1 MLKITLHD
9 SAGEFRLNL
18 EGRLAGAWV
27 RELELCWRTASSTT
41 AGRRTVVNLADVDFV
56 DPAGETLLAA
66 MHLEGAELMGET
78 PLICAMLEQVCHPSR
93 CDTVKG
99 ESSRPDVTT
108 RRRQSGHSTRA
119 VSGTA

>member
-41 AGRRTVVNLADVDFV
+41 AGRRTVVDLADVDFV
-56 DPAGETLLAA
+56 DTAGEELLANL
-66 MHLEGAELMGET
+66 HSEGAELVGET
-78 PLICAMLEQVCHPSR
+78 SLICSMIEQVRHTSG
-93 CDTVKG
+93 CDTVKE
-99 ESSRPDVTT
+99 ESDHPGAIT
-108 RRRQSGHSTRA
+108 RRRQSAHNTRA